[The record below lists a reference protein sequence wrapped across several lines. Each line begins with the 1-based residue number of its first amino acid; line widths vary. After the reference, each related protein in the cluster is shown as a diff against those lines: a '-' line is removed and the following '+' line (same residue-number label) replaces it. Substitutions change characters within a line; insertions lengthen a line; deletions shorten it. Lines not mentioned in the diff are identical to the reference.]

1 MTKYSRKGKVPR
13 GRPYAQQEDDKERS
27 TAEAALEALIGSGF
41 RPDRLDQLNDTFRLL
56 GVVMGNLALLRVV
69 TDPHADEKAVVS
81 AARALIAVKE
91 DPETIAER
99 LRASSLSGLS
109 VEQLQAIISK
119 MEGSNL
125 HDIDLQSLI
134 QSAKEA
140 QDAP

>member
-1 MTKYSRKGKVPR
+1 MSKYSRRKPPR
-13 GRPYAQQEDDKERS
+13 GPRPVQQEEDKETA
-27 TAEAALEALIGSGF
+27 TAEAALEALLTSGF

-69 TDPHADEKAVVS
+69 TDPRADEKAVVS

-109 VEQLQAIISK
+109 VEQLQGIISQ
-119 MEGSNL
+119 MEGSDL
-125 HDIDLQSLI
+125 HNIDLQSLI